1 MGSKSNLFNEGSI
14 NEFSQLLAG
23 LYPSLYSSTV
33 IPTSRKARI
42 DFSYTQDQINYESPK
57 YNTFTVNPT
66 TGSSYS

>member
-42 DFSYTQDQINYESPK
+42 DFSYT
-57 YNTFTVNPT
+57 
-66 TGSSYS
+66 